1 MCTVGQVSP
10 VTWMVVTLNNRVD
23 GCGWVVGQGFSQLK
37 LVSASKGSI
46 QCELEVAHQH
56 LNRLGGCHGGLL
68 STIVDIGG
76 SLAIAAENMHATGV
90 STDLNVSFVSGA
102 KLGDKLIIASPSALL
117 LDLGLSSC
125 HNSHCDKIGGTLAY
139 TTVEITANGKVVVL
153 GRHTKYVRLA
163 HQSNAELKQ
172 RISSEE

>member
-1 MCTVGQVSP
+1 MSIHGSRTSFLEAGGFDAQ
-10 VTWMVVTLNNRVD
+10 TLS
-23 GCGWVVGQGFSQLK
+23 GLK
-37 LVSASKGSI
+37 LVSASKGFI
-46 QCELEVAHQH
+46 QCELDVAHQH

-102 KLGDKLIIASPSALL
+102 KLGDKLIIASPSF
-117 LDLGLSSC
+117 
-125 HNSHCDKIGGTLAY
+125 NSRCDKIGGTLAY

-163 HQSNAELKQ
+163 HLSNADLKQ
-172 RISSEE
+172 RISTEE

>member
-1 MCTVGQVSP
+1 MP
-10 VTWMVVTLNNRVD
+10 VLKHVQKVWTSFLEAGGFDAQTLS
-23 GCGWVVGQGFSQLK
+23 GLK

-68 STIVDIGG
+68 STIVDVGG

-102 KLGDKLIIASPSALL
+102 KLGDKLIIASPSFVTLY
-117 LDLGLSSC
+117 LSIT
-125 HNSHCDKIGGTLAY
+125 NSRCDKIGGTLAY
-139 TTVEITANGKVVVL
+139 TTVEITANGNVVVL

-172 RISSEE
+172 RISTEE

>member
-1 MCTVGQVSP
+1 MP
-10 VTWMVVTLNNRVD
+10 VLKHVQKVWTSFLEAGGFDAQTLS
-23 GCGWVVGQGFSQLK
+23 GLK

-102 KLGDKLIIASPSALL
+102 KLGDKLIIASPML
-117 LDLGLSSC
+117 C
-125 HNSHCDKIGGTLAY
+125 YFTPNSHCDKIGGTLAY

-163 HQSNAELKQ
+163 HRSNAELKQ
-172 RISSEE
+172 RISGEE

>member
-1 MCTVGQVSP
+1 MSIHGSRTSFLEAGGFDAQ
-10 VTWMVVTLNNRVD
+10 TLS
-23 GCGWVVGQGFSQLK
+23 G
-37 LVSASKGSI
+37 
-46 QCELEVAHQH
+46 
-56 LNRLGGCHGGLL
+56 NRLGGCHGGLL

-102 KLGDKLIIASPSALL
+102 KLGDKLIIASPSF
-117 LDLGLSSC
+117 
-125 HNSHCDKIGGTLAY
+125 NSRCDKIGGTLAY

-163 HQSNAELKQ
+163 HLSNAELKQ
-172 RISSEE
+172 RISTEE